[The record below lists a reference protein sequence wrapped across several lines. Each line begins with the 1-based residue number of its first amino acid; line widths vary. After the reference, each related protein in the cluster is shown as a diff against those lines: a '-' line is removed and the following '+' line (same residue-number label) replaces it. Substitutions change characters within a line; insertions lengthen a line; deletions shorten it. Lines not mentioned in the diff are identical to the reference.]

1 MLQPNQIDG
10 DIIQQWISARLEPS
24 AVEKELIAKGL
35 DAETILMHLKEFK
48 RIRNSKRQFNGFVCL
63 GLGAFMGFISCVLSI
78 INPVPELYN
87 FILFGLTS
95 VAVLIVF
102 AGLYFLFE

>member
-1 MLQPNQIDG
+1 MGRLAKPGKTIAMLHTNKIDG
-10 DIIQQWISARLEPS
+10 AVIQQWISARLEPS
-24 AVEKELIAKGL
+24 AVEKELVAK
-35 DAETILMHLKEFK
+35 
-48 RIRNSKRQFNGFVCL
+48 
-63 GLGAFMGFISCVLSI
+63 GLGAFTGFISCVLSI

-87 FILFGLTS
+87 VFLFGLTS